1 MFERGFK
8 AWCERYSIEKRK
20 ELGVKSSK
28 RLDPYLLANSLG
40 IKVWTPEDIPGLS
53 REHIDTL
60 LQNDGKTPS
69 CWSAVTLVVGSK
81 TLVILNS
88 SHSIGRQ
95 ASDLM
100 HELSHRILSH
110 EPHQTEASPDGI
122 MLLSAYE
129 KQEEDEA
136 DWLSATLLLP
146 RKALEFIK
154 HSRLQDDVA
163 AREYGVSIKMLKY
176 RMSMTGVNKQYSI
189 SKSS

>member
-8 AWCERYSIEKRK
+8 AWCERFSTEKRV
-20 ELGVKSSK
+20 ELGVKGSEK
-28 RLDPYLLANSLG
+28 LDPHLLASSLG
-40 IKVWTPEDIPGLS
+40 IIVWTPEDIPGLKQS
-53 REHIDTL
+53 YIDTL
-60 LQNDGKTPS
+60 LQNDGKTSS
-69 CWSAVTLVVGSK
+69 CWSAITLMVENN

-88 SHSIGRQ
+88 SHSLGRQ

-100 HELSHRILSH
+100 HELSHRILEH
-110 EPHQTEASPDGI
+110 TPHTTEVTPDGI
-122 MLLSAYE
+122 MLLSSYD

-154 HSRLQDDVA
+154 RSRLQDDDA

-176 RMSMTGVNKQYSI
+176 RMSMTGVNRQFSAHLR
-189 SKSS
+189 

>member
-8 AWCERYSIEKRK
+8 AWCERFSTEKRK
-20 ELGVKSSK
+20 ELGVKSTEK
-28 RLDPYLLANSLG
+28 LDPHLLAESLG
-40 IKVWTPEDIPGLS
+40 IKVWVPQDVPGLS
-53 REHIDTL
+53 IDHIDIL
-60 LQNDGKTPS
+60 LQNDGKTSS
-69 CWSAVTLVVGSK
+69 CWSAITLIVGSK

-88 SHSIGRQ
+88 SHSPGRQ

-100 HELSHRILSH
+100 HELSHKILGH
-110 EPHQTEASPDGI
+110 KPHQTEISPDGI

-154 HSRLQDDVA
+154 RSRLLDEDA
-163 AREYGVSIKMLKY
+163 ARKYGVSIKMLKY
-176 RMSMTGVNKQYSI
+176 RMSMTGVNRQFSGQRR
-189 SKSS
+189 